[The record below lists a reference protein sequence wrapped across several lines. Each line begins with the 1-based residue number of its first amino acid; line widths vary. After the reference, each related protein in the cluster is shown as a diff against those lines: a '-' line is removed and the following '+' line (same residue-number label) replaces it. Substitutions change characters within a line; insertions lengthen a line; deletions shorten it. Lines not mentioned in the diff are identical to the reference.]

1 MSFLRF
7 VAPDLAIDLGTSNI
21 LVYEAKKG
29 IVVNEPS
36 VVAIDIKTGDV
47 VAFGKEAYEMIG
59 KTPENIIVVKPLENG
74 VVSDFDLT
82 RILLSHYIN
91 LAVPGISLMQ
101 PRIVV
106 TAPSGISDV
115 EKRAIEDAC
124 IHSGVR
130 EVYIVEGSLA
140 AAIGAG
146 LPVDRPEGYMIVN
159 MGAGTTEAAIVS
171 LNGIVASKTLNY
183 GGDYLNKKIIEFI
196 RDKYSVVIGDLTAEE
211 LKLSMGSLEVA
222 KKNKSISVSGREV
235 ASGMPITIDVYASD
249 IQEAII
255 DQVGDI
261 VDIIRYILEKN
272 PPELSSDIMRNGV
285 YITGGGSLLNGIA
298 SVIDYNL
305 NIDVYHSEN
314 PFTDTVKG
322 VGHIVENLDKYK
334 NIRK

>member
-82 RILLSHYIN
+82 RILFSHYIN

-115 EKRAIEDAC
+115 EKRAIE
-124 IHSGVR
+124 
-130 EVYIVEGSLA
+130 
-140 AAIGAG
+140 
-146 LPVDRPEGYMIVN
+146 
-159 MGAGTTEAAIVS
+159 
-171 LNGIVASKTLNY
+171 
-183 GGDYLNKKIIEFI
+183 
-196 RDKYSVVIGDLTAEE
+196 
-211 LKLSMGSLEVA
+211 
-222 KKNKSISVSGREV
+222 
-235 ASGMPITIDVYASD
+235 
-249 IQEAII
+249 
-255 DQVGDI
+255 
-261 VDIIRYILEKN
+261 
-272 PPELSSDIMRNGV
+272 
-285 YITGGGSLLNGIA
+285 IA
-298 SVIDYNL
+298 
-305 NIDVYHSEN
+305 
-314 PFTDTVKG
+314 
-322 VGHIVENLDKYK
+322 
-334 NIRK
+334 